1 MGDIL
6 MMLEVVNIGIRLIHC
21 FLLMLLLKDEV
32 LVLNKRGLFF
42 EVRLAMT
49 CYIVYDDH
57 LTPR

>member
-1 MGDIL
+1 